1 MGSTLNVTEA
11 LKNPGQGYPFSAE
24 LELEDMVVLDDPVHF
39 ESVHVEGTVLGTGES
54 INAVATAEAVISTRC
69 SKCLEPMQLNLKAEL
84 DVHFMRMPDPED
96 PDLYAYDASTIDL
109 TDPVRDAL
117 TLEMPMRFLC
127 REDCKGLCPHCGA
140 NLNEV
145 TCTCQEG
152 GEVAN
157 PFAALKAMVQ
167 NDEEV

>member
-1 MGSTLNVTEA
+1 MGSTLNVTKA
-11 LKNPGQGYPFSAE
+11 LKNPGQGYPFSAD
-24 LELEDMVVLDDPVHF
+24 LALEDVVVLDDPVHF
-39 ESVHVEGTVLGTGES
+39 ESVHVEGTVLGTGEA
-54 INAVATAEAVISTRC
+54 INVLAKATTVIDTRC
-69 SKCLEPMQLNLKAEL
+69 SNCLEPMQLSLEAEM

-117 TLEMPMRFLC
+117 TLEMPLRFLC
-127 REDCKGLCPHCGA
+127 KEDCKGLCPHCGA
-140 NLNEV
+140 NLNHT

-152 GEVAN
+152 GEVTN
-157 PFAALKAMVQ
+157 PFAALKFMVQ

>member
-1 MGSTLNVTEA
+1 MGSTLNVTKA
-11 LKNPGQGYPFSAE
+11 LKNPGQGYPFSAD
-24 LELEDMVVLDDPVHF
+24 LALEDVVVLDDPVHF
-39 ESVHVEGTVLGTGES
+39 ESVHVEGTVLGTGEA
-54 INAVATAEAVISTRC
+54 INVLAKATTVIDTRC
-69 SKCLEPMQLNLKAEL
+69 SNCLEPMQLSLEAEM

-117 TLEMPMRFLC
+117 LLEMPLRFLC
-127 REDCKGLCPHCGA
+127 REDCKGLCPQCGT
-140 NLNEV
+140 NLNKS

-152 GEVAN
+152 GEVTN
-157 PFAALKAMVQ
+157 PFAALKFMVQ

>member
-1 MGSTLNVTEA
+1 MSSTLNVTEA
-11 LKNPGQGYPFSAE
+11 LKNPGQGYPFTAE
-24 LELEDMVVLDDPVHF
+24 FPLEDMVVLDDPVRF
-39 ESVHVEGTVLGTGES
+39 ESVRVEGTVLGTGDA
-54 INAVATAEAVISTRC
+54 INVLAEAEAVISTRC
-69 SKCLEPMQLNLKAEL
+69 SNCLEPMQLNLKAEL
-84 DVHFMRMPDPED
+84 DVHYMRMPDPED

-117 TLEMPMRFLC
+117 TLEMPLRFLC

-140 NLNEV
+140 NLNKT

-152 GEVAN
+152 GEVTN